1 MAKWRPGRPAG
12 GSAQEAVGLQARRIL
27 IGTFRDFAIEEQHLE
42 AIAAAAPGF
51 EIICKR
57 EKEMTPA
64 DVAAA
69 EVVFGRPKP
78 AWVAAAPNV
87 KWVQL
92 ASAGADGWL
101 GVRPDDLLL
110 TKASGTFGV
119 PIAEWAMGAILML
132 TRNLHIY
139 RDQQRERQW
148 RMQWSAREIMGSTVG
163 LLGLGDIGR
172 EVAQRARAFGCR
184 VVGFRRR
191 MEPVPFVDA
200 VLPLEQVLAEADFLV
215 MVLPA
220 TPATYHLIDAE
231 RLAQMKPGAY
241 LINAGRGSTVDEAA
255 LVEALRSGHLAGA
268 ALDVFEDEPLP
279 AESPLWQME
288 QVIISPHASFISPA
302 RNTDR
307 RMAIFCQNLK
317 RYLAGEPLLNL
328 VDRQTGY

>member
-1 MAKWRPGRPAG
+1 M
-12 GSAQEAVGLQARRIL
+12 LQARRIL
-27 IGTFRDFAIEEQHLE
+27 IGSFFRDFAITERHLE

-51 EIICKR
+51 EIVCKP
-57 EKEMTPA
+57 EKEVTPA

-69 EVVFGRPKP
+69 EIVFGRPNP
-78 AWVAAAPNV
+78 QWVAAAPGV

-92 ASAGADGWL
+92 PSAGADGWL

-139 RDQQRERQW
+139 RDQQRDRKW
-148 RMQWSAREIMGSTVG
+148 RVQWSAREIMGSTVG
-163 LLGLGDIGR
+163 LLGLGNIGR

-191 MEPVPFVDA
+191 LEPVPFVDA

-215 MVLPA
+215 MALPA
-220 TPATYHLIDAE
+220 TPETYHLMDAR

-255 LVEALRSGHLAGA
+255 LVDALRTGRLAGA
-268 ALDVFEDEPLP
+268 ALDVFEEEPLP
-279 AESPLWQME
+279 AESPLWGME
-288 QVIISPHASFISPA
+288 EVIITPHASFVSPA

-307 RMAIFCQNLK
+307 RTEIFCENLK
-317 RYLAGEPLLNL
+317 RYLAGQPLLNL
-328 VDRQTGY
+328 VDRQAGY